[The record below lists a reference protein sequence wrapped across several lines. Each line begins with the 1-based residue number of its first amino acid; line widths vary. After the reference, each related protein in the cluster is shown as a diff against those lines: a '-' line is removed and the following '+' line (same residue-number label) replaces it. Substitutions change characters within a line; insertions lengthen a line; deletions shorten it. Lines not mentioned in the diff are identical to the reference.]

1 MDAESDDNT
10 PAIAFPL
17 CHEDI
22 HVYACVL
29 RNNMHILGKITFQ
42 VSTHV
47 HILIQEAFTHIF
59 MDAEHNETTP
69 TIQCYGPKEDSDVY
83 STHIS
88 RKTFEKIVESI
99 SRNSYKISRFVK
111 YC

>member
-1 MDAESDDNT
+1 MDAESNDNT

-17 CHEDI
+17 FHEDQYMY
-22 HVYACVL
+22 VCVFIY
-29 RNNMHILGKITFQ
+29 NMHILDKIAFKESRN
-42 VSTHV
+42 VR
-47 HILIQEAFTHIF
+47 ILIRETLTHII
-59 MDAEHNETTP
+59 MDAAHNETTP

-88 RKTFEKIVESI
+88 RKTFDKIVESI
-99 SRNSYKISRFVK
+99 SRNSYKILRFVK